1 MKNAFIYLLMS
12 LFSLPLVAQQEEKSS
27 YDKEKLE
34 SAKVAFITQ
43 RLDLT
48 PDQAEKFWPLY
59 NQHSKSKR
67 SLMRELNEVQ
77 KSGEEQMSDQE
88 VVETIKRRFDIEQK
102 ILDLDKAFLNNII
115 KVITPR
121 QAFKLDEVN
130 KDFARHIYRMQKRN
144 KED

>member
-1 MKNAFIYLLMS
+1 MKNAFIYLLIS

-88 VVETIKRRFDIEQK
+88 AVETIKRRFDIEQK
-102 ILDLDKAFLNNII
+102 ILDLDKAFLNYII

>member
-88 VVETIKRRFDIEQK
+88 AVETIKRRFDIEQK
-102 ILDLDKAFLNNII
+102 ILDLDKAFLNYII